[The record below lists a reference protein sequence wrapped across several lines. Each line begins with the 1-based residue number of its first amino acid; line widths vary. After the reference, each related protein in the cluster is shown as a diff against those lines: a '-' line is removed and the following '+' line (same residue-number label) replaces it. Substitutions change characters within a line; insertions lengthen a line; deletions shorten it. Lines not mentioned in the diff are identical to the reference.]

1 MIRIAARHAAGLENG
16 SPAPIVHP
24 ELVEV
29 TTRLAGVL
37 RDLEQTRPTG
47 RDSVPADPSDSAI
60 PGMPLIRT
68 EQ

>member
-1 MIRIAARHAAGLENG
+1 MGVR
-16 SPAPIVHP
+16 PVVHP

-47 RDSVPADPSDSAI
+47 RDSVPADPSDGAI